1 MRRRSGTRN
10 SPLLFLSGS
19 ELDRVVWN
27 DGAYELLAVNPEASL
42 DEVKRS
48 YRAKAK
54 EVHPDLHQGD
64 PHRAE
69 DMVRLNEARELL
81 SSRKLRRA
89 YDWLRH

>member
-19 ELDRVVWN
+19 ELDRVVGN
-27 DGAYELLAVNPEASL
+27 DGAYELLAVGPEASPE
-42 DEVKRS
+42 EVKRS

-54 EVHPDLHQGD
+54 EFHPDLH

-81 SSRKLRRA
+81 CSRKLRRA
-89 YDWLRH
+89 YDWLRR